1 MSYSEK
7 KAMLRLLKFGGI
19 SIFFYYLCNGL
30 FAIEKIGHHINIKK
44 KIMSK
49 TKVLFIAQEMTPYMP
64 ENELSKTCR
73 ELPQGIQEKG
83 HGIRVFMPRYGN
95 INERRNQLHPV
106 KRLSGMNLI
115 IDDTDHPLIIKVASI
130 QSARMQVYF
139 TEDDDYFQRHAGEL
153 QDEANRED
161 NDERSIFFVRSV
173 METVKNFHWEPEIV
187 HCHGWLTSL
196 APIYIK
202 KSYTDDPCFRNS
214 KVVVSLYDNKFTRPF
229 DPRFAEK
236 LLFRNI
242 VANDLPF
249 ASGDEVDFITL
260 NKLAIDYADGVA
272 LGSENVDPE
281 LIAYAQ
287 EKGKLFLPYHPEE
300 TRNDAF
306 DQFYEEVWNNN
317 K

>member
-1 MSYSEK
+1 
-7 KAMLRLLKFGGI
+7 MLRQLKFGRT
-19 SIFFYYLCNGL
+19 SNFFYYLCS
-30 FAIEKIGHHINIKK
+30 ATCTRIVMRQHTHTK
-44 KIMSK
+44 KIVMSK

-73 ELPQGIQEKG
+73 ELPQGIQERG

-139 TEDDDYFQRHAGEL
+139 TEDDDYFQRQIGEV

-173 METVKNFHWEPEIV
+173 METVKNFHWEPEII

-196 APIYIK
+196 APLYIK
-202 KSYTDDPCFRNS
+202 KSYADDPCFRNS

-229 DPRFAEK
+229 DARFADK

-242 VANDLPF
+242 VAADVPF
-249 ASGDEVDFITL
+249 ASGDEIDFITL

-272 LGSENVDPE
+272 VGSKNVDQS
-281 LIAYAQ
+281 LIDYAK
-287 EKGKLFLPYHPEE
+287 EKGKLFLPYQPEE

-306 DQFYEEVWNNN
+306 DQFYEEIWNNN
-317 K
+317 N